1 MKPAVLFCT
10 PKWSSRGHGLAL
22 PRAEPCPRED
32 GRPPSGWQKPPQRR
46 KLSGQK
52 YRGMPICRHPPG
64 FLSLKKL
71 YYKAKSEP
79 GLNFTTFFAGISKVS
94 PVRGFLPVRAGRSA
108 GANVPKPTS
117 ATLSPALTAFAMAAV
132 VAFKALAA
140 SAFVKPA
147 SAAMALIKSVLFIIS
162 VIKWLMNGPVLGLWI
177 FL

>member
-1 MKPAVLFCT
+1 MV
-10 PKWSSRGHGLAL
+10 L
-22 PRAEPCPRED
+22 PRTRPCPPE
-32 GRPPSGWQKPPQRR
+32 GRALSSGGRAPALGRAKTASPQKTFRTKIQ
-46 KLSGQK
+46 GDAD
-52 YRGMPICRHPPG
+52 MPASPWVS
-64 FLSLKKL
+64 SLKKL